1 MEGQINSLQKKLGDK
16 INKDFKEKIEQLKF
30 NEGSLWM
37 SKDHIN
43 SSRKVF

>member
-16 INKDFKEKIEQLKF
+16 NNKDFKEKSDQLKF

-37 SKDHIN
+37 SKEIIN
-43 SSRKVF
+43 LSRKVL